1 MPKAKKVTFRS
12 STNFKDRS
20 GVLPPPIDFS
30 PTLWSKKDD
39 DEGVMSFK
47 LRSNPSDRHSP
58 QYELQAKIFAT
69 GSTEQFILWKRDV
82 YKIIKGQNITQ
93 PQDKFTMVRRL
104 LSGDALSVF
113 DTFAETRNEALETDF
128 TATMHALA
136 MHIFPRNALANQK
149 SWLRRSRQAR
159 KTNELKTRRWV
170 ARIQEINMMLP
181 EFPPEYSEEQKLRS
195 EDLIEILEYG
205 IPNTWKAKM
214 VELGFIPADHT
225 PIEFIEC
232 CEKFESAEQMLGLTH
247 NPKSEKAQEKQG
259 SKPNVGQN
267 GTETNSD
274 SSKTSAKASK
284 GRGNALKRCKS
295 YAESEGKDGCA
306 YHVNTTTHRSNEC
319 KVLMAQAKS
328 MRGQHAA
335 AFKGNNNKNN
345 NNKSK
350 AGDFHALL
358 AQAKDVMQKLAKSTK
373 SHQAKSNKKRKRDD
387 SDSESE
393 SDKNFDPDSFHLDLE
408 ETSLNNSESDTNEVD
423 LDWGDDNVSV
433 E

>member
-12 STNFKDRS
+12 TTNFKDRS

-30 PTLWSKKDD
+30 PSLWFKKDD
-39 DEGVMSFK
+39 DDGVMSFK
-47 LRSNPSDRHSP
+47 LRSNPTDKNSP
-58 QYELQAKIFAT
+58 QYEMQAKIFAT
-69 GSTEQFILWKRDV
+69 GTPEQYILWKRDL
-82 YKIIKGQNITQ
+82 YKIIKGQNITR
-93 PQDKFTMVRRL
+93 PQDKFTMARRL
-104 LSGDALSVF
+104 LNGDALSVF
-113 DTFAETRNEALETDF
+113 ETFAGNSNEAVDEDF
-128 TATMHALA
+128 EATMQALA
-136 MHIFPRNALANQK
+136 THIFPRNALANQK

-159 KTNELKTRRWV
+159 KTNDLLTRRWV

-181 EFPPEYSEEQKLRS
+181 EFPPEFSQEQKLRS

-225 PIEFIEC
+225 PTEFVEC

-247 NPKSEKAQEKQG
+247 NPKAEKQQDKQG
-259 SKPNVGQN
+259 SKPNSSQN
-267 GTETNSD
+267 GADNNSD
-274 SSKTSAKASK
+274 SSKTSAKTSK
-284 GRGNALKRCKS
+284 GRNNTLKRCKS
-295 YAESEGKDGCA
+295 YVESDGKDGCA

-335 AFKGNNNKNN
+335 AFKGNNKKNN
-345 NNKSK
+345 NNRSNN
-350 AGDFHALL
+350 GDFHALV

-373 SHQAKSNKKRKRDD
+373 NHQAKTSKKRKRDD
-387 SDSESE
+387 SDSEAE

-408 ETSLNNSESDTNEVD
+408 EVSLKGSESDINED
-423 LDWGDDNVSV
+423 DIDWGDDNVSV

>member
-12 STNFKDRS
+12 GTNFKDRS

-30 PTLWSKKDD
+30 PSLWHKKDD
-39 DEGVMSFK
+39 DDAVMSFK
-47 LRSNPSDRHSP
+47 LRSNPTLSKSP
-58 QYELQAKIFAT
+58 QYEMQAKIFAT
-69 GSTEQFILWKRDV
+69 GTTEQFILWKRDL

-93 PQDKFTMVRRL
+93 PQDKFTMARRL

-113 DTFAETRNEALETDF
+113 ESFSANCDESTEEGFE
-128 TATMHALA
+128 ATMQALA
-136 MHIFPRNALANQK
+136 KHIFPRNALANQK

-159 KTNELKTRRWV
+159 KTNDLLTRRWV

-181 EFPPEYSEEQKLRS
+181 EFPPDFSKEQELRS

-225 PIEFIEC
+225 PTEFVEC

-247 NPKSEKAQEKQG
+247 NPKSEKGQDKQG
-259 SKPNVGQN
+259 SRPNDSQN
-267 GTETNSD
+267 GAYRNSD
-274 SSKTSAKASK
+274 SSKTSAKTSK
-284 GRGNALKRCKS
+284 GRNNTLKRCQS
-295 YAESEGKDGCA
+295 YVESDGKDGCA

-335 AFKGNNNKNN
+335 AFKGTIKKSNQ
-345 NNKSK
+345 NKSNG
-350 AGDFHALL
+350 GDFHALV
-358 AQAKDVMQKLAKSTK
+358 AQAKDVIKSLQKAQKKHHAK
-373 SHQAKSNKKRKRDD
+373 ANKKRKRDD
-387 SDSESE
+387 SDSEAE

-408 ETSLNNSESDTNEVD
+408 DGSLNESGSDD
-423 LDWGDDNVSV
+423 FDWGDDNISV